1 MAFWIQLT
9 VAAIAEAVVLLTL
22 ERRAERAPALRRA
35 SMFVGAVMAGI
46 LGGGIGAAAGGGPKV
61 VIAVGVMFAV
71 QVFFAFRAAERAEPH
86 PNCRDLGPLFGP
98 KSRRFVVI

>member
-1 MAFWIQLT
+1 MLA
-9 VAAIAEAVVLLTL
+9 TL

-46 LGGGIGAAAGGGPKV
+46 LGGGIGAAAGGGATV

-71 QVFFAFRAAERAEPH
+71 QVFFAFRAAQRA
-86 PNCRDLGPLFGP
+86 
-98 KSRRFVVI
+98 